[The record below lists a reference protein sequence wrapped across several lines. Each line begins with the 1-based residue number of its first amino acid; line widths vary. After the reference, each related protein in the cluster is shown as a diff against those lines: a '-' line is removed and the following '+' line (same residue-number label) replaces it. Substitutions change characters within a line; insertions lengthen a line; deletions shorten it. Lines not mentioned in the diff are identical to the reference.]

1 MGYIKIGRFFE
12 GSVLVPPLNV
22 GKTLAHFSC
31 DGKCPLIILLFTSS
45 VIDGNKI
52 SAANFI
58 IFGPMPSM
66 PVALVESSLFM
77 NYITRP
83 RVIRGV

>member
-1 MGYIKIGRFFE
+1 MGNIEIGRFFE
-12 GSVLVPPLNV
+12 ESVLVPPLNV

-31 DGKCPLIILLFTSS
+31 DGKCPLIILLYMSS
-45 VIDGNKI
+45 VIDGNNI
-52 SAANFI
+52 SATNF
-58 IFGPMPSM
+58 FFRPRPSM

-83 RVIRGV
+83 RVIRGY